1 MGLLAEWLED
11 TTLLNLTNV
20 ALGLAALVIFVV
32 IASAII
38 YELISRAK
46 RRPSFH

>member
-1 MGLLAEWLED
+1 MKD

-20 ALGLAALVIFVV
+20 ALGLAALIIFVV
-32 IASAII
+32 IASAVIH
-38 YELISRAK
+38 ELISRGK